1 MYMYTKIAA
10 CTLHYIPSIAE
21 PVAIWLQRI
30 MLKLPTVYT
39 HVVWVWNITA
49 LALQKIIQ

>member
-1 MYMYTKIAA
+1 MYMNTKIAA

-21 PVAIWLQRI
+21 PVAIWLQWI

-39 HVVWVWNITA
+39 HVVWVWNIAA

>member
-1 MYMYTKIAA
+1 MYMYKTIAA

-21 PVAIWLQRI
+21 PVAIWLQLI
-30 MLKLPTVYT
+30 MLKLPAVYT